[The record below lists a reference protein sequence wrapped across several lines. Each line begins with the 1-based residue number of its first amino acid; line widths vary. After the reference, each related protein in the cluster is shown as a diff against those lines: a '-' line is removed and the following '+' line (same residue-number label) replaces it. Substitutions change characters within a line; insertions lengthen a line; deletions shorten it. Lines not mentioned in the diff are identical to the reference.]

1 MHLEAWLSLHDFQF
15 NPFEPERWIAER
27 DVSLHRYFVVHPLVH
42 TLQYAQPEW
51 VLAEPGSGKT
61 ALRRYVMFL
70 LWDRFLRARE
80 NAPLPLFLPVVR
92 DFFDQAHPLAL
103 ERLWMSLVRQ
113 AAALL
118 LLAVTYS
125 PPLFFFEKPRDI
137 QERLRLLWAQA
148 LPGGLDMARDLAFR
162 VYQERTFSPFA
173 HLFRIDFVKND
184 EKWIVQEENLIKD
197 FLSILEEEPKA
208 ILSSPQTLWVSLYDL
223 LQEGFLVGPIY
234 LFVDGIDGADIV
246 FLWEDASRFAATKN
260 AFWRFLEQVRQKELV
275 PKIFAPLEM
284 ESNLSKT
291 VFRVHQQDWRMTFLH
306 WTPHRLRELID
317 RRIAV
322 ATQEVYLGL
331 DDLVRIEEV
340 GLLSRRIS
348 RDVRSPREALKLVYW
363 LFQKAAEQDSEL
375 ITRSVVEQALRTF
388 YDERQHTVLATTPQ

>member
-1 MHLEAWLSLHDFQF
+1 MRLEAWLSLHDFQF

-80 NAPLPLFLPVVR
+80 NAPFPLFLPVIR
-92 DFFDQAHPLAL
+92 DSFDEPHPTAL
-103 ERLWMSLVRQ
+103 DRLWMSLVRQ

-125 PPLFFFEKPRDI
+125 PVLFFFEKSQDI
-137 QERLRLLWAQA
+137 RKRLRTLWAQA
-148 LPGGLDMARDLAFR
+148 LPGGLDMARDLVLR
-162 VYQERTFSPFA
+162 VYQDRTFSPFV
-173 HLFRIDFVKND
+173 HLFRIDFVKSD
-184 EKWIVQEENLIKD
+184 EKWITQEEELIKD
-197 FLSILEEEPKA
+197 FLSFLEAGFPVS
-208 ILSSPQTLWVSLYDL
+208 LSAPQTLWVALYDL
-223 LQEGFLVGPIY
+223 LLEGFLVDRIY
-234 LFVDGIDGADIV
+234 LFVDGIDGADTA
-246 FLWEDASRFAATKN
+246 FLWEGESRFASAKN
-260 AFWRFLEQVRQKELV
+260 AFWRFLEEVRQRRFV
-275 PKIFAPLEM
+275 PKIFTPLEL
-284 ESNLSKT
+284 EGYLSKSLL
-291 VFRVHQQDWRMTFLH
+291 RVHQADWRMTFLH

-348 RDVRSPREALKLVYW
+348 REVRTPREALKLVYW

-375 ITRSVVEQALRTF
+375 ITRSVLEQALRAF
-388 YDERQHTVLATTPQ
+388 YDERQRVVLATTPQ